1 MTDIAS
7 HVLRLDPAR
16 CVRTRH
22 AASNCTVC
30 ADACPQH
37 AIELGR
43 GTLTLRDSAC
53 TRCGL
58 CASLC
63 PMSALALDPAD
74 EALAHAVRARRAT
87 GAEVV
92 VFACEGCGTF
102 GAASAVHEAHAPNP
116 TEITLPCLLRL
127 GVDWALWSAAGG
139 IRRWIWKTGDCA
151 ACECC
156 SSGENAESPAP
167 SAEPFLL
174 SRRAAALTEGVRRA
188 GGELSI
194 EIVRASDGTMPE
206 ARLPTAPE
214 AHEAG
219 NENGNDS
226 PASPAKRASFRRLF
240 AGPDERE
247 SSANAADSSD
257 CSDSTNRSFGPLLGR
272 GALEPVPLAPVRQRL
287 LASRAA
293 FPRSF
298 DAADLRLPDALP
310 GRRSAP
316 SRSCESCGLCVRFC
330 PQEALRSEDAGI
342 ALDPVRCSG
351 CGLCAD
357 LCTADALRM
366 RARAL
371 GEFLSPRIL
380 IRSRPAGTEG
390 DLLRRKDVPAS
401 EINAAFSPEALVAE
415 MFDAPV
421 YRT

>member
-1 MTDIAS
+1 MTDIVF
-7 HVLRLDPAR
+7 HELQLNPTR

-22 AASNCTVC
+22 AASSCTVC

-37 AIELGR
+37 AIALDR
-43 GTLTLRDSAC
+43 GTLTLRASAC

-58 CASLC
+58 CAALC
-63 PMSALALDPAD
+63 PMSALALNPAD
-74 EALAHAVRARRAT
+74 ETLAHAVRARRAA

-92 VFACEGCGTF
+92 VFACEGCGSF

-151 ACECC
+151 TCGVC
-156 SSGENAESPAP
+156 SPGEGAESPAP
-167 SAEPFLL
+167 SADPSLL
-174 SRRAAALTEGVRRA
+174 SRRAAALTEGVHRA
-188 GGELSI
+188 GGEISI
-194 EIVRASDGTMPE
+194 EIERTSDGTMPE
-206 ARLPTAPE
+206 ARLPTATE

-219 NENGNDS
+219 NENGSDT

-240 AGPDERE
+240 AG
-247 SSANAADSSD
+247 SADPSE
-257 CSDSTNRSFGPLLGR
+257 CSDSADRSFGPLLGR
-272 GALEPVPLAPVRQRL
+272 EALEPVPLAPVRQRL
-287 LASRAA
+287 LASRAV

-298 DAADLRLPDALP
+298 DAADLHLPDVLP
-310 GRRSAP
+310 GRRSGP
-316 SRSCESCGLCVRFC
+316 CRSCESCGLCVRFC

-342 ALDPVRCSG
+342 ALDPARCSG

-366 RARAL
+366 RTRAQ
-371 GEFLSPRIL
+371 GESLSPRIL
-380 IRSRPAGTEG
+380 LRSRPAGAEG
-390 DLLRRKDVPAS
+390 DLLRREDAPAS